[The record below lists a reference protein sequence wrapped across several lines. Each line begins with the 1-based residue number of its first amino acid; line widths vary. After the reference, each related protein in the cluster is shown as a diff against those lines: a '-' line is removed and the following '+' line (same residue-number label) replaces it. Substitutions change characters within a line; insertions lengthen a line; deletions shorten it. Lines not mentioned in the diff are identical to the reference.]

1 MEQSSRPKTVTI
13 PVDYGFAMDFLSIYA
28 VKKHRNPNDSQAI
41 ANFRLTFNHLC
52 DQIGHDLMNR
62 VMWSSE
68 YENLFE
74 ANNELFSLVDAA
86 KTNSVTAKEVDD
98 GVYKRFLAK
107 RALQDKFFPDADKVE
122 QKFGY
127 TQTDDKK

>member
-1 MEQSSRPKTVTI
+1 MSIPKTVTI
-13 PVDYGFAMDFLSIYA
+13 PVDYGFAFDFVSIYE
-28 VKKHRNPNDSQAI
+28 VKVGRNPNDVVAYT
-41 ANFRLTFNHLC
+41 NLNKTLDHLAE
-52 DQIGHDLMNR
+52 QLGTDLIR
-62 VMWSSE
+62 QVLHSPE
-68 YENLFE
+68 YDNLFE
-74 ANNELFSLVDAA
+74 ANDQLFSLVDAA

-127 TQTDDKK
+127 TQAEGKK

>member
-1 MEQSSRPKTVTI
+1 MEQFNRPKTVTI

-28 VKKHRNPNDSQAI
+28 VKMRRNSGDSRAET
-41 ANFRLTFNHLC
+41 NHWLTRDHLA
-52 DQIGHDLMNR
+52 DQIGHDLLTQVLN
-62 VMWSSE
+62 SAE
-68 YENLFE
+68 YWNLFT
-74 ANNELFSLVDAA
+74 ANDELFSLVDAA

-127 TQTDDKK
+127 TQTEEKK